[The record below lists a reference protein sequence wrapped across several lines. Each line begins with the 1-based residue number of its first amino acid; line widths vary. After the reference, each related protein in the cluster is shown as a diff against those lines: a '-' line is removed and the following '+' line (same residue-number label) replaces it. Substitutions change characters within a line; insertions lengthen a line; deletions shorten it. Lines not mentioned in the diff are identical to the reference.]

1 MGFSSSAPL
10 FFPLLVP
17 APRFVRPTPPAAA
30 NAKPAASLELLP
42 KIIMGVDPGTQIM
55 GYALIEVRG
64 QRVDVLRYD
73 VINLKPLGTNH
84 AVKLKRI
91 FDRMLEL
98 IDEFL
103 PDELAIEAPF
113 FGVNVQSML
122 KLGRAQGVAIAAAL
136 SRQIPY
142 VEYAPTKVKQSV
154 TGSGS
159 ATKEHVAHMLRQTLS
174 LPPIEKAS
182 TFLDATDALA
192 VALCHHYQKGNNV
205 KAGGASWGK
214 FLSENPDR
222 LAASTTAKKASAKKP
237 A

>member
-1 MGFSSSAPL
+1 
-10 FFPLLVP
+10 
-17 APRFVRPTPPAAA
+17 
-30 NAKPAASLELLP
+30 
-42 KIIMGVDPGTQIM
+42 MGVDPGTQIM
-55 GYALIEVRG
+55 GYAVIEVRG
-64 QRVDVLRYD
+64 QRVTVLRYD
-73 VINLKPLGTNH
+73 VVNMKALGSNH

-91 FDRMLEL
+91 FDRMIEL

-122 KLGRAQGVAIAAAL
+122 KLGRAQGVAIAACL

-159 ATKEHVAHMLRQTLS
+159 ATKEHVAHMLRQTLA
-174 LPPIEKAS
+174 LPPLAEAPKL
-182 TFLDATDALA
+182 LDATDALA
-192 VALCHHYQKGNNV
+192 VALCHHYQKGNNATV
-205 KAGGASWGK
+205 AGGKSWGK
-214 FLSENPDR
+214 FLAENPDR
-222 LAASTTAKKASAKKP
+222 LNAATTTKKPARAAKKP